1 MILVLIM
8 LLIKP
13 STKQAPPSKV
23 VLNTM
28 TAMEYKTLGDF
39 AAEQEKLQLAEKCYR
54 KALELEPYNKD
65 MYYELGVFFFQHN
78 RYKEAISELTRH
90 LGGEIIKPEAY
101 FYLASAHLQTGNL
114 NKAEEYFKKLVH
126 LEADDPAIYL
136 GLGQIAQAR
145 NHVEQAQQYYAKAL
159 EHCITILSARKIY
172 LDRRSGQ

>member
-1 MILVLIM
+1 M
-8 LLIKP
+8 LLIK
-13 STKQAPPSKV
+13 SSKKQAPPSKV
-23 VLNTM
+23 VLNTI
-28 TAMEYKTLGDF
+28 TAAEYKILGDF
-39 AAEQEKLQLAEKCYR
+39 AAEQEKLQLAENCYR

-65 MYYELGVFFFQHN
+65 MHYELGVFFFQHN

-126 LEADDPAIYL
+126 LEADDPAIYV

-145 NHVEQAQQYYAKAL
+145 NHAEQAQQYYAKAL
-159 EHCITILSARKIY
+159 ELDPHNQKARQHL
-172 LDRRSGQ
+172 LDIQLNLPRE